1 MDRAMALTGIL
12 LAALAA
18 AVACDLRAR
27 VIPNAITAPAALGAL
42 AAGGHPGAGALAA
55 AFLGAAALARPDGM
69 GLGDA
74 KLAGVM
80 GLALGPPVAAAL
92 LIACAAGTAY
102 GAALALRH
110 GVAAAR
116 AATVPF
122 APFLAVGAL
131 WACLAPP

>member
-27 VIPNAITAPAALGAL
+27 VIPNAITAPAAVGAL
-42 AAGGHPGAGALAA
+42 ATGGHPGAGALAA
-55 AFLGAAALARPDGM
+55 AFLGAAALASPDGM

-80 GLALGPPVAAAL
+80 GLCLGAAVMTAL
-92 LIACAAGTAY
+92 LVACAAAVAY
-102 GAALALRH
+102 GL
-110 GVAAAR
+110 AAR
-116 AATVPF
+116 ARTVPF
-122 APFLAVGAL
+122 APFLAFGS
-131 WACLAPP
+131 LAVLVPP

>member
-1 MDRAMALTGIL
+1 MPLTAIL

-27 VIPNAITAPAALGAL
+27 LIPNTITAPAALTALASGGNL
-42 AAGGHPGAGALAA
+42 AAGAIAA
-55 AFLGAAALARPDGM
+55 AFLGIAALARPDGM

-80 GLALGPPVAAAL
+80 GLCLGPPVMAAL
-92 LIACAAGTAY
+92 LVACAGAVLY
-102 GAALALRH
+102 GA
-110 GVAAAR
+110 GVAARSGLTAAR

-122 APFLAVGAL
+122 APFLALGAVAVL
-131 WACLAPP
+131 VPP

>member
-1 MDRAMALTGIL
+1 MTAVL

-18 AVACDLRAR
+18 AVAYDMRER
-27 VIPNAITAPAALGAL
+27 RIPDAITLPAAIIAL
-42 AAGGHPGAGALAA
+42 AAGAAADPARLAA
-55 AFLGAAALARPDGM
+55 GTGAAALLGAAALARPDGM

-80 GLALGPPVAAAL
+80 GLALGPPVATAL
-92 LIACAAGTAY
+92 LVACAAGTAY
-102 GAALALRH
+102 GAALAARR

-122 APFLAVGAL
+122 APFLAAGAL
-131 WACLAPP
+131 WACVASP

>member
-27 VIPNAITAPAALGAL
+27 VIPNAITVPAALGAL
-42 AAGGHPGAGALAA
+42 VTGGHPGAGALAA
-55 AFLGAAALARPDGM
+55 AFLGAAALASPDGM

-80 GLALGPPVAAAL
+80 GLCLGMAVMTAL
-92 LIACAAGTAY
+92 LVACAVAVAY
-102 GAALALRH
+102 GL
-110 GVAAAR
+110 AAR
-116 AATVPF
+116 VRAVPF
-122 APFLAVGAL
+122 APFLALGAIAVL
-131 WACLAPP
+131 VPP

>member
-1 MDRAMALTGIL
+1 MALTGIL

-27 VIPNAITAPAALGAL
+27 VIPNAITAPAAVGAL

-55 AFLGAAALARPDGM
+55 AFLAAAALARPDGM

-80 GLALGPPVAAAL
+80 GLCLG
-92 LIACAAGTAY
+92 AAGGTPPLRGSAP
-102 GAALALRH
+102 ALR
-110 GVAAAR
+110 
-116 AATVPF
+116 P
-122 APFLAVGAL
+122 AVG
-131 WACLAPP
+131 P